1 MTTKTTYKLY
11 PDFKG
16 YPMSAVQRTTEDGKI
31 VSIPFD
37 TNNRDYQEY
46 LEWVAAGNTAEAA
59 D

>member
-1 MTTKTTYKLY
+1 MTTKYKLY

-16 YPMSAVQRTTEDGKI
+16 NPMSAVQRTTDDGKI

-37 TNNRDYQEY
+37 TNNIDYQEY
-46 LEWVAAGNTAEAA
+46 LEWVSEGNTPEEA